1 MDSQMTETTHCKNK
15 TVPCTLCLL
24 LHCLLSLV
32 SSAWFVVCLFAVL
45 SLCCTVLN
53 ALSHTQLEWIT
64 LQPLQ
69 QPQQEGQL
77 FLVYHYFSYLYFIE
91 GHTQK
96 FPCRLLTTGL
106 SYNLLRKITLVI
118 LIWYGHEL
126 CEVWRSKEGKNIS
139 PLQISPIKNKINF
152 FFL

>member
-1 MDSQMTETTHCKNK
+1 MNGSLLYLALQSTSTH
-15 TVPCTLCLL
+15 TLCLL
-24 LHCLLSLV
+24 HCSLSLV

-77 FLVYHYFSYLYFIE
+77 FLVYFSYLYFIE
-91 GHTQK
+91 GCTQK
-96 FPCRLLTTGL
+96 FPCRLSTIHLCYNFLRTQHTGVV
-106 SYNLLRKITLVI
+106 NDTV
-118 LIWYGHEL
+118 HEQ
-126 CEVWRSKEGKNIS
+126 CEVWRSKDVQTFDRKR
-139 PLQISPIKNKINF
+139 F
-152 FFL
+152 FS

>member
-1 MDSQMTETTHCKNK
+1 MNGSLLYLALLSISTH
-15 TVPCTLCLL
+15 TLCLL
-24 LHCLLSLV
+24 HCSLSLV

-77 FLVYHYFSYLYFIE
+77 FLVYFSYLYFIE
-91 GHTQK
+91 GCTQK
-96 FPCRLLTTGL
+96 FPCRLSTIHLCYNCVRTQHTVVVMNYVRYGDRRMFKRLTVQDF
-106 SYNLLRKITLVI
+106 SHK
-118 LIWYGHEL
+118 
-126 CEVWRSKEGKNIS
+126 K
-139 PLQISPIKNKINF
+139 
-152 FFL
+152 